1 MEKTTVGYAAR
12 DLGISRQL
20 VHVYIKKGLIRADKS
35 GPEKTAAYVLW
46 VEDIQKLLGSD
57 KLVAAHA
64 QRHRLLGKPKKK
76 KATPDITDVAE
87 GPQEAAEG
95 PQEAATGVAGTVEE
109 PLAEAATFEAEAAG
123 GLTGAATDL
132 EPLA

>member
-20 VHVYIKKGLIRADKS
+20 VHIYIKKGLIRADKS
-35 GPEKTAAYVLW
+35 GPEKTAAYVLH

-57 KLVAAHA
+57 RLVAAHA

-76 KATPDITDVAE
+76 KGAAGVIE
-87 GPQEAAEG
+87 GAAAIGMPAQVIRRGYPSTVVDLAVMLEAA
-95 PQEAATGVAGTVEE
+95 P
-109 PLAEAATFEAEAAG
+109 
-123 GLTGAATDL
+123 
-132 EPLA
+132 

>member
-35 GPEKTAAYVLW
+35 GPEKTAAYVLY

-64 QRHRLLGKPKKK
+64 QRHRLLGKPKKRK
-76 KATPDITDVAE
+76 GQIEAVGAADNISGAAEVVAE
-87 GPQEAAEG
+87 SAAGAAGSAAE
-95 PQEAATGVAGTVEE
+95 V
-109 PLAEAATFEAEAAG
+109 PLG
-123 GLTGAATDL
+123 S
-132 EPLA
+132 

>member
-76 KATPDITDVAE
+76 KAAVGMA
-87 GPQEAAEG
+87 QAAEG
-95 PQEAATGVAGTVEE
+95 PQEAITEPQGAASDVPLASVEE
-109 PLAEAATFEAEAAG
+109 PLA
-123 GLTGAATDL
+123 
-132 EPLA
+132 

>member
-35 GPEKTAAYVLW
+35 GPEKTAAYVLH

-76 KATPDITDVAE
+76 KGTAGAADV
-87 GPQEAAEG
+87 GAA
-95 PQEAATGVAGTVEE
+95 EE
-109 PLAEAATFEAEAAG
+109 PLGAATITEGAADV
-123 GLTGAATDL
+123 GAATDGTA
-132 EPLA
+132 EGPLG

>member
-1 MEKTTVGYAAR
+1 VEKTTVGYAAR

-76 KATPDITDVAE
+76 KATQDMAQGAE
-87 GPQEAAEG
+87 GPQEAAQG
-95 PQEAATGVAGTVEE
+95 PQGTAEE
-109 PLAEAATFEAEAAG
+109 PLAEAAG

>member
-20 VHVYIKKGLIRADKS
+20 VHIYIKKGLIRADKS
-35 GPEKTAAYVLW
+35 GPEKTAAYVLH

-57 KLVAAHA
+57 RLVAAHA

-76 KATPDITDVAE
+76 KGAAADGAATNIDGAATEGAAAVASGAADVVA
-87 GPQEAAEG
+87 GAAEG
-95 PQEAATGVAGTVEE
+95 PLG
-109 PLAEAATFEAEAAG
+109 
-123 GLTGAATDL
+123 
-132 EPLA
+132 